1 MKSARSII
9 LFLLIHILVGQIKGS
24 RSGLPLDMA
33 MDRDAAVDIGVGE
46 GRLYW
51 SVTWQGL
58 CSTIHVSQGGN
69 GVT

>member
-1 MKSARSII
+1 MVDY
-9 LFLLIHILVGQIKGS
+9 FVLVDSYPCCQIKGS